1 MEQITIPETEEDHSL
16 KTEEEEKEEDVLNF
30 FLLL

>member
-1 MEQITIPETEEDHSL
+1 MEQITIPETEEDHRL
-16 KTEEEEKEEDVLNF
+16 KTEEEEEEDVLNY